1 MKNTKILFVLLT
13 LVLVVA
19 LVACGGEKTPDVTE
33 GPAATTTKAPAATT
47 TQAPVAT
54 TTAAPVAPALP
65 NTIEEYKSL
74 YVADANVVHLNFAE
88 ATPDSEALVGNAY
101 YEDETKPAG
110 DRFTAVAANYIPYL
124 FNTTIENPISGGTA
138 KILTPWYFEDWY
150 ADWTVK
156 VGSGSVADMR
166 TTEPLKY
173 EKTVTVAGT
182 TVYVVNTTES
192 VETEYYLQSGKWA
205 KKTYASTWGDGYLH
219 LGVNSTLSF
228 AGAVT
233 AAKGMADGSYTIQF
247 IAQRVG
253 NGSWD
258 AFLGN
263 RYTISSKNG
272 VTISNNGATWY
283 PDFQPVSVEGI
294 DINSINGYTFTFDR
308 KELAN
313 VVLGGYVNAV
323 EAFSQTVAEKSSDGV
338 NKIFESAD
346 SNVYAI
352 RIYGKVLTAEEVL
365 QNHFADLALI
375 CELDITEFLKLDD
388 AKKAS
393 VYEAMKEYTYD
404 LKDMKVLVQKALDE
418 AIAAAK

>member
-33 GPAATTTKAPAATT
+33 GPVATTTKAPAATT

-54 TTAAPVAPALP
+54 TTQAPAVTTTAAPVAPTLP

-88 ATPDSEALVGNAY
+88 ATPDSEALVGSAY
-101 YEDETKPAG
+101 YEDETRPAG
-110 DRFTAVAANYIPYL
+110 NRFTAVAANYIPYL

-138 KILTPWYFEDWY
+138 KILTPWYFEEWY
-150 ADWTVK
+150 TD
-156 VGSGSVADMR
+156 
-166 TTEPLKY
+166 EPLDY
-173 EKTVTVAGT
+173 EKTVTEAGT
-182 TVYVVNTTES
+182 TIYVVNTES
-192 VETEYYLQSGKWA
+192 VETEYYIQSGKWA

-219 LGVNSTLSF
+219 LGTNSTLQF
-228 AGAVT
+228 PGAVT

-253 NGSWD
+253 NGSWN

-283 PDFQPVSVEGI
+283 PDFQTVSVEGI
-294 DINSINGYTFTFDR
+294 DIDSINGYTFTFDR
-308 KELAN
+308 KDLAN

-323 EAFSQTVAEKSSDGV
+323 EAFSQPVAEKSSDGV

-352 RIYGKVLTAEEVL
+352 RVYGKVLSADEVK